1 MNHHQ
6 DWGEK
11 MRIALAAL
19 ATFVM
24 VLLSQ
29 ASLAHASESSGVC
42 SLTSEGIYNG
52 AWVKHRIVAGGEI
65 LFGADDM
72 APIFSQ
78 LDSLRNQGLCR

>member
-1 MNHHQ
+1 
-6 DWGEK
+6 

-24 VLLSQ
+24 VLLTQ
-29 ASLAHASESSGVC
+29 TSLAHAADSSGVC

-52 AWVKHRIVAGGEI
+52 AWVKHRIVAGDQV
-65 LFGADDM
+65 LFGANDM